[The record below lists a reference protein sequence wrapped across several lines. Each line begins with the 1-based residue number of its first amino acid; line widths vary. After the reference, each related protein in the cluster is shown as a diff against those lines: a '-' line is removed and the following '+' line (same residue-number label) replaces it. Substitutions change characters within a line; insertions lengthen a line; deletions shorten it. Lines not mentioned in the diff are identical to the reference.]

1 MARNSELN
9 QKMKDERRAQILS
22 AALMLF
28 ATKGLSAT
36 RIKDLSSATGIS
48 QGLVYH
54 YFRSK
59 EEIFVELIRDAFS
72 KMNRA
77 CRDLEGMTL
86 PAAEKIKMAI
96 EKLLEGLESSE
107 DTARTYLLI
116 AQATVSD
123 AIPEE
128 AKAVISRENRIPY
141 EVLAR
146 IIAKGQKEGSL
157 RKGLPDELSLVF
169 WTSIKGLAIHRAV
182 HGKRFRAPDPAI
194 LMRMFLPQ

>member
-1 MARNSELN
+1 MARNSDLN
-9 QKMKDERRAQILS
+9 QRRKDERRAQILS
-22 AALMLF
+22 TALMLF
-28 ATKGLSAT
+28 ASKGLAAT
-36 RIKDLSSATGIS
+36 KIKDLSSATGIS

-59 EEIFVELIRDAFS
+59 EEIFVELIRDAFR

-77 CRDLEGMTL
+77 CRELEKITL

-96 EKLLEGLESSE
+96 VKLLEGLESNE
-107 DTARTYLLI
+107 DTARIYLLI

-128 AKAVISRENRIPY
+128 AKAVIRKENLVPY

-146 IIAKGQKEGSL
+146 IIAKGQKDGSL
-157 RKGLPDELSLVF
+157 RKGNPDELALVF
-169 WTSIKGLAIHRAV
+169 WTSIKGLAIHKAV
-182 HGKRFRAPDPAI
+182 HGKRFRAPDPDI
-194 LMRMFLPQ
+194 LMRMFLPE